1 MPLPGGTTGGSALVL
16 DRRTGHLTVL
26 TGVGVDQQHATTG
39 TRRGRALHRSPDG
52 HDGASADSLG
62 MRGQQHPRLAGGQRH
77 AFMSLQGAGGTSGLP
92 CMALAA
98 GRARTQNGRLQPP
111 SLSPYAGKRES
122 DGRVSE
128 LL

>member
-92 CMALAA
+92 CMALNS
-98 GRARTQNGRLQPP
+98 GV
-111 SLSPYAGKRES
+111 LS
-122 DGRVSE
+122 
-128 LL
+128 